1 MPEQSPEPGRPTL
14 PPPPGGGAP
23 PETPDALPVAPRV
36 LEGPAAERGSATALV
51 GGPTDDAQTLRALAT
66 VGGPEAE
73 GKARRHQGLGL
84 LAWIAVGWMALVVLA
99 AILAPLLPLPDPV
112 KDIDTNAFLAPPSSS
127 HLLGTTSDG
136 HDVLSMVVY
145 GGRASLI
152 IGLGSIFFGFMVGGF
167 LGIVSGYFKGK
178 IGGVIGS
185 LLDIFLAF
193 PQLVLALAIVSFMG
207 QSIRNIV
214 IALSIVSAP
223 ILARIS
229 RASTLT
235 WSEREFVL
243 AARAQGARHAR
254 IMWREILPNALPAMF
269 SIALL
274 GIAVVIVAEGGLAIL
289 GVGVKPPTPSWGN
302 VINDGRSD
310 LADAPW
316 ITLAPSAAIFF
327 TVLALNYLGDVVRA
341 RFDVKESAL

>member
-1 MPEQSPEPGRPTL
+1 MPEQSPSPTGPL
-14 PPPPGGGAP
+14 PPLPGAR
-23 PETPDALPVAPRV
+23 PEGLDRP
-36 LEGPAAERGSATALV
+36 EYGSGTALV
-51 GGPTDDAQTLRALAT
+51 AGDVGDAVTLRLDAT
-66 VGGPEAE
+66 VGGPESAAAPRE
-73 GKARRHQGLGL
+73 GLGVM
-84 LAWIAVGWMALVVLA
+84 AWIALGWMILVVLLA
-99 AILAPLLPLPDPV
+99 VLAPLLPVPDPV
-112 KDIDTNAFLAPPSSS
+112 NDIDTNAFLAAPSSH

-136 HDVLSMVVY
+136 HDVLSLVIF
-145 GGRASLI
+145 GARASLI
-152 IGLGSIFFGFMVGGF
+152 IGVGSILAGFLVGGF
-167 LGIVSGYFKGK
+167 LGIVGGYFKGK
-178 IGGVIGS
+178 VGGVIGS
-185 LLDIFLAF
+185 VLDIFLAF

-214 IALSIVSAP
+214 IALAIVAAP
-223 ILARIS
+223 ILARIA

-254 IMWREILPNALPAMF
+254 VMWREILPNVLPAMF

-341 RFDVKESAL
+341 RFDVRESAL

>member
-1 MPEQSPEPGRPTL
+1 MPEQSPSPTGSPPRP
-14 PPPPGGGAP
+14 PSESGGGVAATPEVVPATDAAGPSP
-23 PETPDALPVAPRV
+23 PDSV
-36 LEGPAAERGSATALV
+36 
-51 GGPTDDAQTLRALAT
+51 
-66 VGGPEAE
+66 PEAE
-73 GKARRHQGLGL
+73 AAGHGRGLGVM
-84 LAWIAVGWMALVVLA
+84 AWVAIGWLVLVVLL
-99 AILAPLLPLPDPV
+99 AILAPLLPIPDPV
-112 KDIDTNAFLAPPSSS
+112 NDIDTNAFLASPSSG

-136 HDVLSMVVY
+136 HDVLSMVIF
-145 GGRASLI
+145 GARASLI
-152 IGLGSIFFGFMVGGF
+152 IGVGSILAGFLVGGF
-167 LGIVSGYFKGK
+167 LGILSGYFKGR

-185 LLDIFLAF
+185 VLDIFLAF
-193 PQLVLALAIVSFMG
+193 PNLVLALAIVSFMG

-214 IALSIVSAP
+214 IALAIVSAP
-223 ILARIS
+223 VLARIA

-254 IMWREILPNALPAMF
+254 IMWREILPNVLPAMF

-341 RFDVKESAL
+341 RFDVRESAL

>member
-1 MPEQSPEPGRPTL
+1 MPEQSPSPTGSPPRPS
-14 PPPPGGGAP
+14 PESGGG
-23 PETPDALPVAPRV
+23 VA
-36 LEGPAAERGSATALV
+36 ATAGAV
-51 GGPTDDAQTLRALAT
+51 PAVDAAGPSL
-66 VGGPEAE
+66 PESVPESEAA
-73 GKARRHQGLGL
+73 GHRRGLGVV
-84 LAWIAVGWMALVVLA
+84 AWVAIGWLALVVLLA
-99 AILAPLLPLPDPV
+99 VLAPLLPIPDPV
-112 KDIDTNAFLAPPSSS
+112 DDIDTNAFLAPPSAS

-136 HDVLSMVVY
+136 HDVLSMVVF
-145 GGRASLI
+145 GARASLI
-152 IGLGSIFFGFMVGGF
+152 IGVGSILAGFLVGGF
-167 LGIVSGYFKGK
+167 LGILSGYFKGR

-185 LLDIFLAF
+185 VLDIFLAF
-193 PQLVLALAIVSFMG
+193 PNLVLALAIVSFMG

-214 IALSIVSAP
+214 IALAIVSAP
-223 ILARIS
+223 VLARIA

-254 IMWREILPNALPAMF
+254 VMWREILPNVLPAMF

-341 RFDVKESAL
+341 RFDVRESAL

>member
-1 MPEQSPEPGRPTL
+1 M
-14 PPPPGGGAP
+14 
-23 PETPDALPVAPRV
+23 
-36 LEGPAAERGSATALV
+36 
-51 GGPTDDAQTLRALAT
+51 
-66 VGGPEAE
+66 
-73 GKARRHQGLGL
+73 
-84 LAWIAVGWMALVVLA
+84 AWVAVGWMALVILA
-99 AILAPLLPLPDPV
+99 AILASAAAIPDPV
-112 KDIDTNAFLAPPSSS
+112 KDIDTNAFLAGPSTH

-136 HDVLSMVVY
+136 HDVLSMVVF
-145 GGRASLI
+145 GARASLT
-152 IGLGSIFFGFMVGGF
+152 IGFGSILAGFVVGGF

-185 LLDIFLAF
+185 VLDIFLAF

-214 IALSIVSAP
+214 IALAIVSAP
-223 ILARIS
+223 ILARIA

-254 IMWREILPNALPAMF
+254 VMWREILPNVLPAMF

-310 LADAPW
+310 LSDAPW

-327 TVLALNYLGDVVRA
+327 PVLALKLPGRCGEGPLRREGERA
-341 RFDVKESAL
+341 VSRRSAGVPPGGGGVAASPGSVPGSPGRPRPTAATRRFSR